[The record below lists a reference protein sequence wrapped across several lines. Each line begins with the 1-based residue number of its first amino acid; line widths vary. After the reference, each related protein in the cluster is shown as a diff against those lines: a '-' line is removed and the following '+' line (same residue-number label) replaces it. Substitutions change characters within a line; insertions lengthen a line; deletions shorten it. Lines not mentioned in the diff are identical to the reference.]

1 MPCQAG
7 ALALVPPMTSSVPST
22 ITRSP
27 VSGSASSAT
36 SGTPRSTPTNE
47 PPAFA
52 CHDGTSSKYVA
63 PPPPAYQ
70 ATSVGPL
77 PMTVVP
83 PTPIAYGLAAGYST
97 PGRPAGTPLTPAGP
111 TGQNEPVSPL
121 EVKRVWPCA
130 AACLRVL
137 STLVW
142 KPVTCA
148 IVSHSPAEKLACR
161 VVLSVTQ
168 RVIVAAMSSFAS
180 EPPL

>member
-47 PPAFA
+47 PPAFC

-70 ATSVGPL
+70 VTSVGPS
-77 PMTVVP
+77 PTTGVP
-83 PTPIAYGLAAGYST
+83 PTPIAYGPPAGYST
-97 PGRPAGTPLTPAGP
+97 PGSPAGTPFPPAGP
-111 TGQNEPVSPL
+111 TGQNDPVSPL
-121 EVKRVWPCA
+121 EVNRVWP
-130 AACLRVL
+130 
-137 STLVW
+137 
-142 KPVTCA
+142 
-148 IVSHSPAEKLACR
+148 
-161 VVLSVTQ
+161 
-168 RVIVAAMSSFAS
+168 
-180 EPPL
+180 